1 MARLGIVAQR
11 KQKYIFTYIFTYKGK
26 DKDYYALNWTKDNY
40 YKLNSHFLSTS
51 SQVNLGPEEVSA
63 WLD

>member
-1 MARLGIVAQR
+1 MARLGIVIQDE
-11 KQKYIFTYIFTYKGK
+11 QKYIFTYKGK
-26 DKDYYALNWTKDNY
+26 DKYYYTLLWAKYNF
-40 YKLNSHFLSTS
+40 YKVSSHFIHST